1 MELDPVKE
9 RENLKFNFRTNFALF
24 SIIKWTQFGS
34 KICHKKKFEF
44 FCYFSNKIHYIQADF
59 SERKFSGFKYLQA
72 RFHKRKSWSKHST
85 QDTFFSTFATFRLWF
100 LSMYFKSETQSCF
113 FLSQFFVAVSIYHK
127 YNFRFSY
134 RQIIIM
140 QVE

>member
-9 RENLKFNFRTNFALF
+9 RENLKSNFRTNFALF

-59 SERKFSGFKYLQA
+59 SEGKFSGFKYLQA

-113 FLSQFFVAVSIYHK
+113 FCLNSLWQSPF
-127 YNFRFSY
+127 
-134 RQIIIM
+134 IINLISDFHIDKSL
-140 QVE
+140 